1 MISAG
6 PSDDPIPTM
15 NTRIYSI
22 SDPKGFAD
30 QLDHLEELAYWVG
43 FRAGVCTGIII
54 GAAVIIGLKK

>member
-1 MISAG
+1 
-6 PSDDPIPTM
+6 M
-15 NTRIYSI
+15 NTRLYNI